1 MLDHSNSKIA
11 VYLNLDANLNELAK
25 RKKWLLFGA
34 GFFRIWY
41 HYLLVAALI
50 EKSK

>member
-1 MLDHSNSKIA
+1 MPDHSNFKISA
-11 VYLNLDANLNELAK
+11 YWNLDENLNELAK
-25 RKKWLLFGA
+25 CKKWLLFGA
-34 GFFRIWY
+34 WFFIIWY